1 MKRKLI
7 ITIVSIVLL
16 ACIAVAVTLIF
27 RGKEEPQQSTNE
39 GTTETQLTEK
49 ANWLTVDTLSKLEE
63 LAKEINVSIEYD
75 VEDAYVSTLPF
86 GDGDAFYAY
95 KFDSEKNIT
104 GLNIGY
110 VVVASKEE
118 NETYRMDDIDAEQL
132 SARVKT
138 LFDWI
143 SEFLKVQIGNEFYI
157 ITDEGEILPP
167 DETASFQH
175 IIDGTAF
182 LELRIL
188 DVDGSVWVLNM
199 ELAGA
204 YNIIYC
210 TFEHCPSDS
219 DAAKIPCNV
228 AIEQ

>member
-7 ITIVSIVLL
+7 ISIVSIVLI
-16 ACIAVAVTLIF
+16 ACIACVVAFFF
-27 RGKEEPQQSTNE
+27 RGEEEPGQNPSE
-39 GTTETQLTEK
+39 GASETQLTAK
-49 ANWLTVDTLSKLEE
+49 ANWLTVDTLPKLEE
-63 LAKEINVSIEYD
+63 LAKEINASIEYD
-75 VEDAYVSTLPF
+75 VEDAYISALPF

-95 KFDSEKNIT
+95 KFDAEKNIT

-118 NETYRMDDIDAEQL
+118 NETYRMEDIDAEQL
-132 SARVKT
+132 SVRVKT
-138 LFDWI
+138 LMDWI
-143 SEFLKVQIGNEFYI
+143 SEFLNVQIGNEFYI
-157 ITDEGEILPP
+157 ITTEGEILPP
-167 DETASFQH
+167 DETASFQP